1 MLNNQNIEIADAQIA
16 DFEGIKALYLL
27 SDDYHYQADNEE
39 FKTTTEM
46 SVLRTKAGFADLL
59 KADHYKVFIA
69 KFGTEIVGLVA
80 GSISVQQSFLLAE
93 KLVANID
100 EVVVDRQFS
109 GKGLAKA
116 LLAEIEHYFQE
127 SGAVEILLTVYAF
140 NDKAKSLYE
149 TQDYQIKTYK
159 MSKKLEARS

>member
-69 KFGTEIVGLVA
+69 KVGTEIVGLVA
-80 GSISVQQSFLLAE
+80 GSISVQQSFIQVIKPRPE
-93 KLVANID
+93 D
-100 EVVVDRQFS
+100 VV
-109 GKGLAKA
+109 
-116 LLAEIEHYFQE
+116 I
-127 SGAVEILLTVYAF
+127 VERLCL
-140 NDKAKSLYE
+140 
-149 TQDYQIKTYK
+149 
-159 MSKKLEARS
+159 